1 MAEQWTE
8 EELLE
13 LARKYS
19 FRSRLDRNT
28 VAGPVLVWGRGSV
41 VRDVNGKEY
50 LDFNSGQ
57 MCAALGHNHPRITQ
71 ALQES
76 CETLVHSHMSI
87 FNDREIVLA
96 SRLAEVAPP
105 GMTKSMFLT
114 SGSDSNEAAMTI
126 AKRYTGGYEVA
137 SPMVSFHGLSDT
149 ARAVTFAGWR
159 DSYGPFA
166 PGNYAIFAPYRYR
179 CSFCQEK
186 PACDYTCLN
195 ASFDL
200 LEAQADRQMAA
211 VITEPLF
218 SAGGVIDLPPGWLQE
233 LQRRCHERGMLLILD
248 EAQTGLAK
256 LGSMWASEQEGVTPD
271 IFTISKHF
279 GGGIAI
285 SAVVTTPEIEDRMA
299 ETGFV
304 VGHSHSNDPL
314 PCNAAIASIDIILE
328 QNPDRGGPAHRRP
341 LEGTPPVPG
350 PASRDNRRHPGPGP
364 VAGHRV
370 GPRPGHPG
378 AGLPGGSA
386 HRGAVPGEGPDNEP
400 AASRVGI
407 PLRTSLHH
415 HQRAVGP
422 GRNNPGRSHQR
433 SGVAGGAVPARRAN
447 RPAGNDWRKR
457 GGRPMRGG
465 PHSPVSFSGWT
476 D

>member
-1 MAEQWTE
+1 MTEQWTE
-8 EELLE
+8 KELLD

-28 VAGPVLVWGRGSV
+28 IAGPVMVWGRGSV

-76 CETLVHSHMSI
+76 CETLIHSHMSI
-87 FNDREIVLA
+87 FNDREIILA
-96 SRLAEVAPP
+96 SRLAEIAPP

-137 SPMVSFHGLSDT
+137 SPMVSFHGLSDA

-179 CSFCQEK
+179 CSFCRDK
-186 PACDYTCLN
+186 SACDYTCLN
-195 ASFDL
+195 ASFDI

-233 LQRRCHERGMLLILD
+233 LQTRCHERGMLLILD

-256 LGSMWASEQEGVTPD
+256 LGSMWASEQEGVVPD

-285 SAVVTTPEIEDRMA
+285 SAVITTPEIEDKMA

-314 PCNAAIASIDIILE
+314 PCHAAIATLDIILE
-328 QNPDRGGPAHRRP
+328 QNLVEVAQQIGTRWKNHLESLASRHQIIGDIRGRGLLQGIELVKDRDSREPAYEEGRQIGRLCLEKGLIMSLRRGGSVFRFV
-341 LEGTPPVPG
+341 PPFTTSEEQLDR
-350 PASRDNRRHPGPGP
+350 AAAILDE
-364 VAGHRV
+364 AI
-370 GPRPGHPG
+370 
-378 AGLPGGSA
+378 
-386 HRGAVPGEGPDNEP
+386 GE
-400 AASRVGI
+400 V
-407 PLRTSLHH
+407 
-415 HQRAVGP
+415 V
-422 GRNNPGRSHQR
+422 
-433 SGVAGGAVPARRAN
+433 
-447 RPAGNDWRKR
+447 
-457 GGRPMRGG
+457 
-465 PHSPVSFSGWT
+465 
-476 D
+476 